1 VTSNMVG
8 GTAAPHVHVAAA
20 IEQLAAT
27 DGVLSKALAGLTAV
41 IAEEALRNAEF
52 RSRLNEVLADD
63 VGRTKVVAPR
73 KAPVTPAA
81 RASKGAFAKATPK
94 RRRRA
99 PGPWDPYDVYAEV
112 GEAGLRDRLSQV
124 ELEQLRDIVAE
135 HGMNTDG
142 LAMRWT
148 KVDRVVGRIVERVV
162 DRAAKGDA
170 FRSA

>member
-1 VTSNMVG
+1 MTLSKSG
-8 GTAAPHVHVAAA
+8 EAAPHVHVAAA

-27 DGVLSKALAGLTAV
+27 DGALSTILAGLAAV
-41 IAEEALRNAEF
+41 IAEEALNNVKF
-52 RSRLNEVLADD
+52 RARLNEVIDERGQSTGL
-63 VGRTKVVAPR
+63 TPHEEPVAQ
-73 KAPVTPAA
+73 VA
-81 RASKGAFAKATPK
+81 RESKGAPTKAKPK
-94 RRRRA
+94 RRRRS

-112 GEAGLRDRLSQV
+112 GEVGLKDRLSQL

-148 KVDRVVGRIVERVV
+148 KADRVIGRIVDRVV

>member
-1 VTSNMVG
+1 MTSNSFG
-8 GTAAPHVHVAAA
+8 DTAPPHVRVATA
-20 IEQLAAT
+20 IEHLAAT
-27 DGVLSKALAGLTAV
+27 DGVLSSIFAGVTSV
-41 IAEEALRNAEF
+41 IAEEALNNAEF
-52 RSRLNEVLADD
+52 RSRLNEVFTDD
-63 VGRTKVVAPR
+63 VEKLTGVASR
-73 KAPVTPAA
+73 KKPVTPAR
-81 RASKGAFAKATPK
+81 RAPKGAAAKATPK

-112 GEAGLRDRLSQV
+112 GEDGLRDRLSQL

>member
-1 VTSNMVG
+1 MH
-8 GTAAPHVHVAAA
+8 AAAA

-27 DGVLSKALAGLTAV
+27 DGALSKVLAGLTAV
-41 IAEEALRNAEF
+41 IAEEAVQNAEF
-52 RSRLNEVLADD
+52 RTRLNEVIADEG
-63 VGRTKVVAPR
+63 GRSKRLAPR
-73 KAPVTPAA
+73 EETVTQAA
-81 RASKGAFAKATPK
+81 RASKSAPPKAKPK
-94 RRRRA
+94 RRRRN
-99 PGPWDPYDVYAEV
+99 PGPWDPYNVYAEV
-112 GEAGLRDRLSQV
+112 GETGLKDRLSQL

-148 KVDRVVGRIVERVV
+148 KADRVVGRIVERVV

>member
-1 VTSNMVG
+1 MSSRLGEAESAQVQ
-8 GTAAPHVHVAAA
+8 VAAA

-27 DGVLSKALAGLTAV
+27 DGALSNVLAGFTTV
-41 IAEEALRNAEF
+41 IAQEALQNIEF
-52 RSRLNEVLADD
+52 RTRLNDVLANEF
-63 VGRTKVVAPR
+63 GRSTEMTPRADPAASAAPAPR
-73 KAPVTPAA
+73 RAA
-81 RASKGAFAKATPK
+81 AKAKPT

-99 PGPWDPYDVYAEV
+99 PGPWDPYDVYAKV
-112 GEAGLRDRLSQV
+112 GEAGLRDRLGEL
-124 ELEQLRDIVAE
+124 ELEQLRDIIAE

-148 KVDRVVGRIVERVV
+148 KAERAVGRIVERVV